1 MQRLLIA
8 EASAIAIF
16 GRKTVVFVTYN
27 YIPSLLIR
35 MIRWR
40 LRVLMAE
47 KNLMSKTLA
56 EQTGIH
62 ATTISRF
69 RNTDELK

>member
-1 MQRLLIA
+1 MFI
-8 EASAIAIF
+8 
-16 GRKTVVFVTYN
+16 
-27 YIPSLLIR
+27 IPSLLIR